1 MIGLNRTAFKALGE
15 PKAVTLLF
23 DSEDQIVGF
32 RAAAL
37 TNEHAYAVRTNTKGT
52 SYLISGTLFT
62 NYYGIPTE
70 MARRWE
76 ARLVEGDILTIDLKE
91 KPASGPST

>member
-1 MIGLNRTAFKALGE
+1 MPFEEFAKKLTRPTAAAYVTIQKRGVIGLNRTAFKALGE

-37 TNEHAYAVRTNTKGT
+37 TNEHAYAVR
-52 SYLISGTLFT
+52 
-62 NYYGIPTE
+62 
-70 MARRWE
+70 R
-76 ARLVEGDILTIDLKE
+76 DLG
-91 KPASGPST
+91 AS